1 MKRMRNDWPGDD
13 RPRYGSR
20 LRLGNL
26 GNKFSL
32 FLIIQSIHKFT
43 IFINIRL
50 LTGKHSG
57 FFFFFSFE

>member
-26 GNKFSL
+26 GNKISL
-32 FLIIQSIHKFT
+32 FLITQPIHNFT
-43 IFINIRL
+43 MLINIHL
-50 LTGKHSG
+50 LIGKHFGLSNR
-57 FFFFFSFE
+57 S